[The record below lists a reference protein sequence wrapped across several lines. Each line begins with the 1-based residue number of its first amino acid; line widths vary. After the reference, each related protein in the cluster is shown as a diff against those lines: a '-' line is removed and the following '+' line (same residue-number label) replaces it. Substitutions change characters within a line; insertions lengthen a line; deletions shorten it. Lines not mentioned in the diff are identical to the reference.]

1 MVPARG
7 ASLSIVSRCYDN
19 VMFPRSAAIFL
30 LLSSVTVLSQTAAPP
45 DPHTPKI
52 FQDKDL
58 GVTYSYPGV
67 FTPVTITPANPGSAA
82 TEKSE
87 PQCVRSILSAG
98 SATATSNSIFILS
111 SIDDTCPGV
120 LHAAQQ
126 LGAFTREQILRQLKQ
141 YGTPVITREPARYNI
156 DGHPAAIT
164 IASAQAADTPSG
176 KTPAT
181 TYAAK
186 ACVLGNVPVKA
197 SKSSPAVATKHVLCF
212 DFTTQHRDL
221 LPQMLAFTIQF
232 DQRAPQALVPG
243 SVLR

>member
-141 YGTPVITREPARYNI
+141 YGTPV
-156 DGHPAAIT
+156 
-164 IASAQAADTPSG
+164 
-176 KTPAT
+176 
-181 TYAAK
+181 
-186 ACVLGNVPVKA
+186 
-197 SKSSPAVATKHVLCF
+197 VATKHVLCF